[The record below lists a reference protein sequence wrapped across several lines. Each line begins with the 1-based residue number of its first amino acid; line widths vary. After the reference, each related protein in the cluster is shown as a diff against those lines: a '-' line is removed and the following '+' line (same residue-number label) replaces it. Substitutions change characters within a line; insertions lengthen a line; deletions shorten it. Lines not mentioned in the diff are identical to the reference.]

1 MSEFK
6 NEQVKL
12 AINRYLKNYPE
23 LVTGLIILNRDK
35 ELIYYDSVAKELLCW
50 LNDEFLGQSF
60 LKFPLKEVRLKHELS
75 NGVILKCQIEKSQR
89 FYLFKKIEFEDE
101 VIEGGY
107 IYAFN
112 EYKEQVFLQK
122 KLEYL
127 STRDG
132 LTDIYNQITILN
144 CAEKN
149 FLQAKKNKN
158 IFSVT
163 VLDIDK
169 FKRIN
174 DSFGHVFGNK
184 ILFKIAK
191 TINKMF
197 KNTPYSYGR
206 FGGDEFLIVSSNC
219 NIGEYKVKLNN
230 LLEKIS
236 NIKVDDL
243 NHIKLSMSSGTH
255 YVDFA
260 NNNISD
266 SFEDAIA
273 FADKKMYLAKA
284 NKK

>member
-1 MSEFK
+1 MNYILYTFLNFFLK
-6 NEQVKL
+6 DPCN
-12 AINRYLKNYPE
+12 YLKSIVYYTSATKQRFHSQVGKAEDCNSS
-23 LVTGLIILNRDK
+23 IIGSSPVGTSIRVPWWRNW
-35 ELIYYDSVAKELLCW
+35 Y
-50 LNDEFLGQSF
+50 
-60 LKFPLKEVRLKHELS
+60 ELS
-75 NGVILKCQIEKSQR
+75 PG
-89 FYLFKKIEFEDE
+89 
-101 VIEGGY
+101 
-107 IYAFN
+107 
-112 EYKEQVFLQK
+112 
-122 KLEYL
+122 
-127 STRDG
+127 
-132 LTDIYNQITILN
+132 
-144 CAEKN
+144 
-149 FLQAKKNKN
+149 KKNKN